1 MRALDISAEFNR
13 LAGLDTAAIRD
24 EWQRLYRVAP
34 ASRLSRDMLIRGI
47 VYRLQE
53 RAFGPLPKSLL
64 RRLATDQAAAARP
77 RRSARTMMPGTRLVR
92 DWHGETHTVTVRD
105 RGYEWRGQ
113 TYRSLSLVAREITG
127 TNWSGPRFFGLTS
140 RSRASDG

>member
-1 MRALDISAEFNR
+1 
-13 LAGLDTAAIRD
+13 
-24 EWQRLYRVAP
+24 
-34 ASRLSRDMLIRGI
+34 
-47 VYRLQE
+47 
-53 RAFGPLPKSLL
+53 
-64 RRLATDQAAAARP
+64 
-77 RRSARTMMPGTRLVR
+77 MPGTRLVR

>member
-1 MRALDISAEFNR
+1 MRPLDIPAELNR

-24 EWQRLYRVAP
+24 EWQRLHRVSP
-34 ASRLSRDMLIRGI
+34 TSRLSRDMLIRGI

-64 RRLATDQAAAARP
+64 RRLETAQAKAARP
-77 RRSARTMMPGTRLVR
+77 RKSARNMMPGTRLVR
-92 DWHGETHTVTVRD
+92 DWHGETHTITVLN

-113 TYRSLSLVAREITG
+113 TYRSLSLIAREITG
-127 TNWSGPRFFGLTS
+127 TSWSGPRFFGLTS
-140 RSRASDG
+140 RSRASDD